1 MVPGVPCERRACRS
15 ISSGIGH
22 PLWLHVMCHVN
33 GRAQGNVRPHPLARG
48 VAAVAAARSVAK
60 PPVSLQV
67 GLYNIGWT
75 DSQLSGQNHEMHRK
89 QLGRDCAEAFEFND
103 LGMRCLC
110 EVGTNQLDENLHA
123 HLGNSAG
130 FQDKYGGQNVNRW
143 LEQVIHECCK
153 TSIDL
158 QAYVLGPYAIVLD
171 KSVCCFETSPRL
183 TGPLVTYPG
192 TDHTYRRAVHSVI
205 QVLSHGPRRRSHP
218 ATTTT

>member
-1 MVPGVPCERRACRS
+1 MVPGEPCERRACRS

-33 GRAQGNVRPHPLARG
+33 GRAQGNVRPHPLARE

-89 QLGRDCAEAFEFND
+89 QLGRDCAGAFEFND

-110 EVGTNQLDENLHA
+110 E
-123 HLGNSAG
+123 
-130 FQDKYGGQNVNRW
+130 YGGQNVNRW

-183 TGPLVTYPG
+183 RGPLVTYPG

-205 QVLSHGPRRRSHP
+205 QVLSHGPRKRSHP

>member
-1 MVPGVPCERRACRS
+1 
-15 ISSGIGH
+15 
-22 PLWLHVMCHVN
+22 MCHVN
-33 GRAQGNVRPHPLARG
+33 GRAQGDVRPHPLARG

-60 PPVSLQV
+60 PLVSLQV

-89 QLGRDCAEAFEFND
+89 QLGRDCARAFEFHD
-103 LGMRCLC
+103 IGMLCLC
-110 EVGTNQLDENLHA
+110 EVGTNKLDENLHA

-130 FQDKYGGQNVNRW
+130 FQDKYGRQNVNRW

-171 KSVCCFETSPRL
+171 SRCRFQNADDWHGVRSWASSMRMASKVGKIASQPR
-183 TGPLVTYPG
+183 
-192 TDHTYRRAVHSVI
+192 
-205 QVLSHGPRRRSHP
+205 HP
-218 ATTTT
+218 WGQRY

>member
-1 MVPGVPCERRACRS
+1 M
-15 ISSGIGH
+15 
-22 PLWLHVMCHVN
+22 
-33 GRAQGNVRPHPLARG
+33 
-48 VAAVAAARSVAK
+48 
-60 PPVSLQV
+60 SLQV

-110 EVGTNQLDENLHA
+110 EVSTNQLDENLHA

-183 TGPLVTYPG
+183 RGPLVTYPG